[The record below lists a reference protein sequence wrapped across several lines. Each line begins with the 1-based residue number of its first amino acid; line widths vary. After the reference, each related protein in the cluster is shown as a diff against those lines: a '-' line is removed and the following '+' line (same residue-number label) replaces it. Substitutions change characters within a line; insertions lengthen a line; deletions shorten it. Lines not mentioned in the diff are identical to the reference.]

1 LKNIAGLSFLVEYL
15 KNAKE
20 KIFISSHLY
29 CKILKNIEKIL
40 KNIPKIMKIIDEY
53 QY

>member
-29 CKILKNIEKIL
+29 CKILKNIEKRLKKLEKIL
-40 KNIPKIMKIIDEY
+40 KKY
-53 QY
+53 